1 MGCWAGRIL
10 LRCPLPGPLTPRWK
24 LLETTGAFPTEMG
37 SQSQLRY
44 KMRQEV
50 RVGRDWGGG
59 MRDTPTA
66 HLLLCAC
73 ASCWCLGPFSGPVSL
88 ASGKRISAE
97 GGSRPRP
104 QMGPL
109 LCGPPKDNYSL
120 LCSPETDQGKD
131 RGGQAQRTREDR
143 HGGRCCV
150 SPAAETGDSS

>member
-24 LLETTGAFPTEMG
+24 LLETTGTFPTEMG
-37 SQSQLRY
+37 SHSQLRY

-50 RVGRDWGGG
+50 RVGRDWGGR

-66 HLLLCAC
+66 YLLLCAC
-73 ASCWCLGPFSGPVSL
+73 TSCWCLGPFSGPVSL

-109 LCGPPKDNYSL
+109 LCGPPGTTIPFSVAQKQTKARTEEARHRE
-120 LCSPETDQGKD
+120 PGRTGMA
-131 RGGQAQRTREDR
+131 GG
-143 HGGRCCV
+143 V
-150 SPAAETGDSS
+150 V